1 MPLLEA
7 GKIIN
12 THGVK
17 GEVKIENYCDDAEFF
32 KKIETVYIQNTPHKI
47 LAQRPHKGFILAML
61 EGVDTIEAAI
71 AMKNK
76 VLYFEREAVKLPKG
90 SYFLS
95 DILGFGVFDARLDCV
110 IGTLKR
116 VDELPASQVY
126 VVETPDG
133 EVLIPAVKAF
143 VSGIDF
149 EKKQVNIATIYGMMP
164 NEN

>member
-1 MPLLEA
+1 MSLLEA

-32 KKIETVYIQNTPHKI
+32 KKIKTLFIQGAPYKI
-47 LAQRPHKGFILAML
+47 LAQRPHKGFILALL

-71 AMKNK
+71 ALKNK
-76 VLYFEREAVKLPKG
+76 VVYFEREAVKLPKG

-95 DILGFGVFDARLDCV
+95 DILGFSVFDARLNSV

-126 VVETPDG
+126 VVETNEG
-133 EVLIPAVKAF
+133 EVLVPAVKAF
-143 VSGIDF
+143 VTGIDF
-149 EKKQVNIATIYGMMP
+149 DKKQVNIATIYGMMP
-164 NEN
+164 HEN